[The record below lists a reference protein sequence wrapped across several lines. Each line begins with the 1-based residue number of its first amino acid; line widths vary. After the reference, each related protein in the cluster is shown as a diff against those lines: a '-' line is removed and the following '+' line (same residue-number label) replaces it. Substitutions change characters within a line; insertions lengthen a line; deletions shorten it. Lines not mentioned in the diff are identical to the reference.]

1 MLKNHQ
7 YVQFSYRTNLE
18 AEFEDLYKNLMG
30 ALGCEDVKECDR
42 LLNQIDSLSKDC
54 LEEEDL
60 QKLENARTKVDA
72 MKEHD
77 NKNSI
82 FKI

>member
-30 ALGCEDVKECDR
+30 ALGCEDVKECDS